1 MNPPTWAQ
9 SQEKETL
16 KMKMDTRTST
26 ATGENEIRALLDD
39 WTDAHRVKDAD
50 RITSHCAKDIVQ
62 FIMAPPLQYSGAN
75 AWDKKAW
82 FSSFEGPIGYEVHDL
97 NIATGDDT
105 AFCHFLNRLSATS
118 KAAGNF
124 AMWNR
129 VTLGLCKIDGK
140 WLITHVHSSVPFYM
154 DGSFK
159 AAVDL
164 KP

>member
-1 MNPPTWAQ
+1 MNTKSNVAV
-9 SQEKETL
+9 
-16 KMKMDTRTST
+16 KMDT
-26 ATGENEIRALLDD
+26 NEIRALLDD

-50 RITSHCAKDIVQ
+50 RILSHCAEDVVQ

-75 AWDKKAW
+75 AWDRKAW
-82 FSSFEGPIGYEVHDL
+82 FSTFEGPIGYEVHDL
-97 NIATGDDT
+97 KLTAGDDV

-129 VTLGLCKIDGK
+129 VTLGLSKTDGR
-140 WLITHVHSSVPFYM
+140 WLITHVHSSVPFCM